1 MNTLQR
7 MCADRPSRRLHLLG
21 MLPDEPDLAGGG
33 GGAPAKPEPPAKTFT
48 QAEMDSQLQVAR
60 ERGERKA
67 IADMAAKF
75 GMSPDEAATKF
86 KELTDA
92 DAAKLTEVEKREK
105 VAEKAIADSN
115 ARDAASAERER
126 AADIK
131 AALAEA
137 GATGQDLVD
146 AATLV
151 RGSLNADADEA
162 AIKTSIDSL
171 KERRPE
177 LFAAKAADDDTG
189 KTKPPNSDP
198 GKPPPPGGKG
208 GATSTERAKANLERY
223 GILKKEPAKTT

>member
-21 MLPDEPDLAGGG
+21 WLPDEPDPAGGG
-33 GGAPAKPEPPAKTFT
+33 GGADPAKPAPPAKTFT

-75 GMSPDEAATKF
+75 GMSPDEAAAKF
-86 KELTDA
+86 KELNDA
-92 DAAKLTEVEKREK
+92 DAAKLTEVQKREK
-105 VAEKAIADSN
+105 AADTAIANST
-115 ARDAASAERER
+115 AKEAAADEKMR

-131 AALAEA
+131 SALAEA
-137 GATGQDLVD
+137 GATGADLVD

-151 RGSLNADADEA
+151 RGTLNADADEA
-162 AIKTSIDSL
+162 AITDAIAKL

-177 LFAAKAADDDTG
+177 LFTAKATDDT
-189 KTKPPNSDP
+189 KKPPAPGSDP

-208 GATSTERAKANLERY
+208 GATSAERAKANLAKF
-223 GILKKEPAKTT
+223 GIVKETAKTT